1 MPLVQRLNVDQYINL
16 GRGLSGYALIYS
28 KHHQSFL
35 LIAYQFESSHTLHE
49 DIAIHNLPP
58 VSFNMTIQQYDTI
71 GAAYDDVPN
80 LPTGKL
86 QAAALKTCLGDIEGL
101 TILELACGLGYY
113 CRKAVEWGASRA
125 VGVDISEA
133 MVDAARVNAKGDKRL
148 EFHVADCGQPF
159 EFGQFDIVLAP
170 WLLNYSS
177 NQNQLVD
184 MWSNIYKS
192 LKPGGRIIGISPN
205 VHILEDLAA
214 FPQGPQYGQELKVV
228 REIDE
233 GGLEVQ
239 VTLFASTPFSFNNI
253 YLPRALYEKTSK
265 LAGLSGFQWQNF
277 PKPLSH
283 DVDWDDFLRCPPFRI
298 FTATRPR
305 E

>member
-1 MPLVQRLNVDQYINL
+1 
-16 GRGLSGYALIYS
+16 
-28 KHHQSFL
+28 
-35 LIAYQFESSHTLHE
+35 
-49 DIAIHNLPP
+49 
-58 VSFNMTIQQYDTI
+58 MTIQQYDTI

-101 TILELACGLGYY
+101 AVLELACGLGYY
-113 CRKAVEWGASRA
+113 CRKAVEWGASKA

-133 MVDAARVNAKGDKRL
+133 MVDAARVNAKGDNRL

-170 WLLNYSS
+170 WLLNYSR

-239 VTLFASTPFSFNNI
+239 VTLFASKPFSFNNV
-253 YLPRALYEKTSK
+253 YLPRELYEKTSK
-265 LAGLSGFQWQNF
+265 LAGLFGFQWQKF
-277 PKPLSH
+277 PKPLLH
-283 DVDWDDFLRCPPFRI
+283 DVNWDDFLRCPPFRI
-298 FTATRPR
+298 FTATRPM

>member
-1 MPLVQRLNVDQYINL
+1 
-16 GRGLSGYALIYS
+16 
-28 KHHQSFL
+28 
-35 LIAYQFESSHTLHE
+35 
-49 DIAIHNLPP
+49 
-58 VSFNMTIQQYDTI
+58 MTIQQYDTI
-71 GAAYDDVPN
+71 GAAYNDVPN